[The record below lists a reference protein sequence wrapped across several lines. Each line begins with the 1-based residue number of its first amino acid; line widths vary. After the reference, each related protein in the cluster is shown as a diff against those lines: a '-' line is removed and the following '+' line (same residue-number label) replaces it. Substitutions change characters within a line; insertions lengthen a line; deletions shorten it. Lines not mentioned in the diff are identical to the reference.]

1 MVENKSILEKLTKFY
16 NIDEF
21 EDVEAKV
28 KDENMAQLLL
38 CSLSRSFE
46 QFKDAILY
54 GKEDTITLNEV

>member
-21 EDVEAKV
+21 EDVEAKI

-46 QFKDAILY
+46 HFKDAILY